1 MGAKRLLALACLI
14 FISIAS
20 PAWSAGKRPLSD
32 AELDQVTAGAGSA
45 QANVANGV
53 VNFQFQSD
61 ASSRQNVQAKG
72 TLSVRRENE
81 GERENG
87 ININVGN
94 LGTLNLSSLV
104 LRDNA
109 QSNLRAL
116 FNINAVN
123 SRIQVLMNL
132 TVIINSKIDR
142 LEQRNSGH
150 F

>member
-1 MGAKRLLALACLI
+1 MGAKPLLALACLI

-32 AELDQVTAGAGSA
+32 AELDQVTAGGGSA

-61 ASSRQNVQAKG
+61 ASSRQNVEAKG
-72 TLSVRRENE
+72 TITIKEVREL
-81 GERENG
+81 G
-87 ININVGN
+87 INVG
-94 LGTLNLSSLV
+94 SLV
-104 LRDNA
+104 IRDSA

-116 FNINAVN
+116 ININAVN
-123 SRIQVLMNL
+123 SKISVLMNL
-132 TVIINSKIDR
+132 TVIINSKIGG
-142 LEQRNSGH
+142 LQLQQSNSGH